1 MFKIRKSFDNDLEN
15 KYSRRF
21 KKYGATAEGSYWI
34 SKARQELRFEIMI
47 KEMLKLQNNLELS
60 IGDIGCGYGALVNYI
75 ATKYNPKNIRYFGAD
90 ISTDL
95 IKYCTKNYDLR
106 WAKFTVGSKPH
117 SDVDVCLMSG
127 TYNLA
132 ATHNAL
138 DWENHIFKNLTE
150 CWSKTQKMLIF
161 NLQTSDTTH
170 ISSGKIFYANK
181 KNILN
186 RCNAQLNTAV
196 CVEHIDLPFDTTFVI
211 KKNNSRRT
219 DLPSNGI
226 TQSAKFPT

>member
-1 MFKIRKSFDNDLEN
+1 LFSLSNLAGRGTLFKIRKSFDDELES
-15 KYSRRF
+15 KYSLRF

-34 SKARQELRFEIMI
+34 NKARQELRFEIMI
-47 KEMLKLQNNLELS
+47 KEILKLQNNLELS
-60 IGDIGCGYGALVNYI
+60 IGDIGCGYGALVDYI
-75 ATKYNPKNIRYFGAD
+75 ATKYNPRKIRYFGTD

-95 IKYCTKNYDLR
+95 INFCTENYDQS
-106 WAKFTVGSKPH
+106 WAEFTIGSKPH

-150 CWSKTQKMLIF
+150 CWFKTQKMLIF

-181 KNILN
+181 NNILN
-186 RCNAQLNTAV
+186 RCNALLNTAV

-211 KKNNSRRT
+211 KK
-219 DLPSNGI
+219 
-226 TQSAKFPT
+226 K